1 MNKGVKEH
9 NSIGSFY
16 LKYRDVILFN
26 KNLIIS
32 GTCAFFTAALVT
44 QLYLQ
49 FDKSNLSNSIIA
61 LATEYGVY
69 IPIFAFLFYRDNKL
83 KYIDPQTGKRDSKR
97 VRGDIWKLFAA
108 FSVSE
113 IIYSLIKV
121 YVHYQFLQLGA
132 QPYQASMISS
142 LVAWGIFLLSINVS
156 IKAVRLF
163 RR

>member
-1 MNKGVKEH
+1 
-9 NSIGSFY
+9 
-16 LKYRDVILFN
+16 
-26 KNLIIS
+26 
-32 GTCAFFTAALVT
+32 
-44 QLYLQ
+44 LQ

-69 IPIFAFLFYRDNKL
+69 IPIFAFLFYMDNKL

-97 VRGDIWKLFAA
+97 VRGDMWKLFAA

-121 YVHYQFLQLGA
+121 SVHYQILQLGA

-142 LVAWGIFLLSINVS
+142 LVAWGIFLLV
-156 IKAVRLF
+156 KAVRLF

>member
-1 MNKGVKEH
+1 MNNGAKER
-9 NSIGSFY
+9 NSINSFC

-26 KNLIIS
+26 KNLIFS

-49 FDKSNLSNSIIA
+49 FDKNNLSNTIIA

-69 IPIFAFLFYRDNKL
+69 IPLFAFLFYRDNKL
-83 KYIDPQTGKRDSKR
+83 KYIDPQTGKRDSRR
-97 VRGDIWKLFAA
+97 VRGDVRKLFAA
-108 FSVSE
+108 FSLSE

-121 YVHYQFLQLGA
+121 SVHYQLLTLGA

-142 LVAWGIFLLSINVS
+142 LIAWGIFLLSVNVS

-163 RR
+163 KT

>member
-1 MNKGVKEH
+1 MNKGAKEH

-121 YVHYQFLQLGA
+121 YVHL
-132 QPYQASMISS
+132 SISS
-142 LVAWGIFLLSINVS
+142 ARCTTVPGFYDKLLSCLGNISPVNQCIDKGCQTV
-156 IKAVRLF
+156 
-163 RR
+163 